1 MEAVP
6 AAKVIVNAASVN
18 SVAEAAQINTTH
30 KIKNHN
36 WVVFVHCE
44 TYTISFDKSTH
55 LTQIGKCF
63 TLYNLIF
70 ILKICH
76 LPFLAN
82 MPIQSIFDFEQI

>member
-1 MEAVP
+1 MEAAP
-6 AAKVIVNAASVN
+6 ADKVNVNSASVN

-44 TYTISFDKSTH
+44 TYTISYDKSTH

-63 TLYNLIF
+63 T
-70 ILKICH
+70 
-76 LPFLAN
+76 
-82 MPIQSIFDFEQI
+82 